1 MRAFVFRLTPVCLAI
16 SSAFGGLS
24 VAEAEEE
31 KTLTLSPV
39 VVTATRQAQDSFDLP
54 IAIDVVTEKD
64 IKDGQL
70 QMQLSESLI
79 RIPGIT
85 AQNRTQQAQ
94 DPQIS
99 SRGFGSR
106 SSFGVRGVRV
116 YIDGIPLTMP
126 DGQGQPG
133 VVDLSAIKSIEVMR
147 GPFSSLYGNSSGGVI
162 QMFTQDAPA
171 TPTIGVTTMFGSYD
185 TKRNVLEASG
195 QLEGLEYMLN
205 ISNFESDG
213 YRDHSSSNKKMATA
227 KFKINVNE
235 VV

>member
-39 VVTATRQAQDSFDLP
+39 VVTATRQAQNSFDLP

-116 YIDGIPLTMP
+116 WCLHGH
-126 DGQGQPG
+126 GHG
-133 VVDLSAIKSIEVMR
+133 VCVWWMRVVHACMHMHHASAMR
-147 GPFSSLYGNSSGGVI
+147 TARRSSDVRIAERS
-162 QMFTQDAPA
+162 AA
-171 TPTIGVTTMFGSYD
+171 
-185 TKRNVLEASG
+185 
-195 QLEGLEYMLN
+195 
-205 ISNFESDG
+205 
-213 YRDHSSSNKKMATA
+213 
-227 KFKINVNE
+227 
-235 VV
+235 